1 MDEKSKRI
9 GDVVEPTLETATEI
23 ENSDEIRKIEQE
35 WFDQFLQGINVLSQQ
50 ELNDRAIAQ
59 VLSEE
64 TDNPQMDGKIE
75 NIYIDDD
82 ERFSKDDVTEEDKG
96 FIKNLI
102 DKTNNYF
109 GGDDDNIDF
118 EVAKSIPLL
127 KHLPLLT
134 NTILLKQKK
143 C

>member
-1 MDEKSKRI
+1 
-9 GDVVEPTLETATEI
+9 
-23 ENSDEIRKIEQE
+23 
-35 WFDQFLQGINVLSQQ
+35 
-50 ELNDRAIAQ
+50 
-59 VLSEE
+59 
-64 TDNPQMDGKIE
+64 MDGKIE